1 MDYNKEGI
9 LYLLD
14 SILLPQNN
22 MFLVELGQLFLT
34 HIFVSWNKADCLIV
48 EKDIR
53 RFLVIDF
60 YQILC
65 EKQSVYLEDL
75 RDYSK
80 NADEHLLIQTK
91 IKKIAEIC
99 LSLRKKDFHDEII
112 YYMNILS

>member
-14 SILLPQNN
+14 KILLTN
-22 MFLVELGQLFLT
+22 MFLVELGYILLNN
-34 HIFVSWNKADCLIV
+34 IFVSWNTSDCLIS

-53 RFLVIDF
+53 QFLVTDF
-60 YQILC
+60 YRILS
-65 EKQSVYLEDL
+65 EKQTVYCEELK
-75 RDYSK
+75 DYSK